1 MQDSHH
7 NKLTATLKIRL
18 LRIQNWYKKIVN
30 TKSNLSEIEQA
41 DKTWKL
47 QTEIFTVKLLQAIK
61 NFSSPKSAVT
71 GFDNKRPKFETV
83 QKLVMLKQN
92 PSKHLNHWDFQ
103 NRVQKFAVS
112 EFRQDSS
119 RLRIREDSSQNS
131 IKQSWNENLHNQN
144 MNTDQIDSVLIK
156 K

>member
-7 NKLTATLKIRL
+7 GKLTATLKIRL

-41 DKTWKL
+41 VKTWKL
-47 QTEIFTVKLLQAIK
+47 QTEIFTVKPTHAVKTSRVRKVLQQVF
-61 NFSSPKSAVT
+61 N
-71 GFDNKRPKFETV
+71 NKRSKLKTV

-92 PSKHLNHWDFQ
+92 QSKHLNHWDFQ
-103 NRVQKFAVS
+103 NRVQKFTVT

-119 RLRIREDSSQNS
+119 RLWIREDSSQHS
-131 IKQSWNENLHNQN
+131 IKQSWNENPHNQN
-144 MNTDQIDSVLIK
+144 MNTDQIDSFLIK